1 MEKNEDLGTRLENA
15 GKRFFRKTKEFA
27 DATKLS
33 IKLKEYELDLD
44 NLYQIAG
51 KVAYYGEDTK
61 EIFTQITNKLEQIE
75 EVKVDI
81 ADADGAIERMAE
93 HAHRVDAVDA
103 ARAVGEVK
111 AVFAP
116 VVHKDADNLA
126 KAQRYQRQIIAAQ
139 L

>member
-51 KVAYYGEDTK
+51 KAAYYGEDTK

-81 ADADGAIERMAE
+81 ADAKGLKICGNCKAE
-93 HAHRVDAVDA
+93 MPKEAVA
-103 ARAVGEVK
+103 CMKCGEK
-111 AVFAP
+111 FE
-116 VVHKDADNLA
+116 
-126 KAQRYQRQIIAAQ
+126 
-139 L
+139 